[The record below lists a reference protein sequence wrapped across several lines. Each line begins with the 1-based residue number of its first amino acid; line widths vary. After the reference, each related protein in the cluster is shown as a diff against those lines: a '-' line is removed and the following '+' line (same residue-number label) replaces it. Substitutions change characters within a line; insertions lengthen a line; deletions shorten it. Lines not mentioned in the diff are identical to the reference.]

1 MPCSLDHGPDW
12 GYLRG
17 RQKVDGARIQLT
29 CFPSKQ
35 YDGIQH
41 GCVILGKDHEEY
53 LARDPLRDDKEPVP
67 LSALTEN
74 IYAVRVLK
82 KVE

>member
-1 MPCSLDHGPDW
+1 MDEALQHGAYPVVKYFLL
-12 GYLRG
+12 G
-17 RQKVDGARIQLT
+17 
-29 CFPSKQ
+29 
-35 YDGIQH
+35 GIQH
-41 GCVILGKDHEEY
+41 WCVIVGKDDEEY

-67 LSALTEN
+67 LSALTEK